1 MDKIKNPNV
10 LRKQEEELQWVTA
23 NLVSAQKRGWFGK
36 ITVEFKNG
44 MIDIVRSEETMKP
57 PGKKYG

>member
-1 MDKIKNPNV
+1 MK
-10 LRKQEEELQWVTA
+10 KQEEELQWVTA

-57 PGKKYG
+57 PNKQNG